1 MTRSL
6 YPERPAMR
14 MSRSVLRTLFLS
26 ASLLGL
32 AACGGDGGAGDAPS
46 DGDGGTATDKDASG
60 GGRADG
66 GGADGGGASDPGSL
80 DFSKA
85 IYPLTTGSSWTYRVT
100 EADGTT
106 NEKTVTAEAE
116 ETVGG
121 DGPHAADKAVKL
133 VSDRGAELTVSWV
146 HSDGERVVRYREQVL
161 DSATSAVESEEAY
174 DPERVI
180 ADVTSEHRSAGASW
194 LEIFSTTSTNLKK
207 GTPAETAEVRETWQ
221 VVSAAEEVTV
231 PAGTFTAIVLQ
242 KSGTT
247 KQKQY
252 WFVPGVGKVKE
263 TGGQTEELSKYSIA
277 N

>member
-1 MTRSL
+1 MTHPRK
-6 YPERPAMR
+6 PESPAMR
-14 MSRSVLRTLFLS
+14 MSRRILSNLFFG

-32 AACGGDGGAGDAPS
+32 AACGGDGGGDAPT
-46 DGDGGTATDKDASG
+46 DGDGGTSTEQDASSG
-60 GGRADG
+60 GSDG
-66 GGADGGGASDPGSL
+66 GDGEAGSL

-85 IYPLTTGSSWTYRVT
+85 IYPLTTGSSWTYRIT

-106 NEKTVTAEAE
+106 SEKTVTAEAE

-133 VSDRGAELTVSWV
+133 ISDRGAELTVSWV

-161 DSATSAVESEEAY
+161 DSATSAVESEEVY

-180 ADVTSEHRSAGASW
+180 ADVTSEHRSTGASW
-194 LEIFSTTSTNLKK
+194 LEVFNTTSTNLKK
-207 GTPAETAEVRETWQ
+207 GTPAETTEERENWQ

-231 PAGTFTAIVLQ
+231 PAGTFTAIVVQ

-247 KQKQY
+247 KPKQY

-263 TGGQTEELSKYSIA
+263 TGGQTEELAEYSIA
-277 N
+277 Q